1 MTRGATRAI
10 RGSRPDSPQLL
21 VDAHAKLG
29 EGPSWDALTRRL
41 LWVDIL
47 GRRVHAY
54 DPVSRHDEVVLET
67 PADVGAAVPRAG
79 GGIAIATDGAF
90 ATYDAGATR
99 PSNVVP
105 IGVGRLAT
113 QMNDGK
119 CDSRGRFW
127 AGTVSYESPPGSA
140 SLYCLDQDLTIRR
153 VLDGVTV
160 SNGLGWS
167 PAGDTMYYIDTS
179 TGGIDAFDFDTG
191 LGGIGNRRRVI
202 SVPPENGVP
211 DGLAVDIEG
220 GLWVALWGGGIVQR
234 YSPDGLPDQTL
245 ELPCRRVTSCA
256 FGGPTLDELFITTAS
271 AGLTA
276 DELRAQPTAG
286 GLFSC
291 HPGATGL
298 PTNSFAA

>member
-1 MTRGATRAI
+1 MARPAARAI
-10 RGSRPDSPQLL
+10 RGSRPDSPQL
-21 VDAHAKLG
+21 VIDAHAQLG
-29 EGPSWDALTRRL
+29 EGPSWDALTSRL

-47 GRRVHAY
+47 GRRVHEY
-54 DPVSRHDEVVLET
+54 DPVSRQDQVVLET
-67 PADVGAAVPRAG
+67 PADVGAVVPRRD

-90 ATYDAGATR
+90 ATYDAGATH

-105 IGVGRLAT
+105 IGVDSLAT

-127 AGTVSYESPPGSA
+127 AGTVAYESPTGSA
-140 SLYCLDQDLTIRR
+140 SLYCLEGDLTIKR

-167 PAGDTMYYIDTS
+167 PTGDTMYYVDTA
-179 TGGIDAFDFDTG
+179 TGGIDAFDFDPES
-191 LGGIGNRRRVI
+191 GGIAHRRRLI
-202 SVPPENGVP
+202 SVPPERGVP
-211 DGLAVDIEG
+211 DGLAVDSEG
-220 GLWVALWGGGIVQR
+220 GLWVALWGGGVVQR
-234 YSPDGLPDQTL
+234 YLHDGRPDQIL

-256 FGGPTLDELFITTAS
+256 FGGQALDELFITTAS

-276 DELRAQPTAG
+276 DELREQPAAG

-291 HPGATGL
+291 HPGTTGL
-298 PTNSFAA
+298 PTNAFAA